1 MKKKVV
7 IPTKLDAIAAQLL
20 NAHGGYDV
28 VQDAKTPMEQ
38 LTASHPDTYALIV
51 RSENITPVIIDALP
65 SLKVIIRAGAGFNT
79 IDTKYARKKGI
90 DVMNTPGANANGV
103 AEEVIALILADCR
116 KLIEADAS
124 ARRGEWEKSKFM
136 GRELTGKTVGIVGL
150 GNIGRLVAKR
160 LSGFECRILG
170 YDPLVSAD
178 AARSFNVEVVSL
190 ERIFSECDFIS
201 LHIPENNETKG
212 LINAKLLSVA
222 KPGAT
227 IVNCARSGII
237 NEADLRTF
245 KVEKKLRYLNDVYPK
260 DEPGP
265 KSIADVADIMV
276 PHLGASTLEA
286 NETAAR
292 RSAMQLIDFDEKGI
306 TSYIVNR
313 DIPEGLDR
321 SFGNL
326 SYTLGALARGLI
338 GRDQPISRIET
349 TFYGTLGQYN
359 KWLLLSV
366 LNGIW
371 DDIDRSSDVTKA
383 LAHLKEMGVD
393 YVDRVVDADKKYD
406 SSMTIDL
413 LSLEGRKNHRVSI
426 RGTVAE
432 HICMISRVNQFDH
445 LYWVPNGNAL
455 FFQYADR
462 PGVIAI
468 ISRHLAAADIN
479 IEDMRNPF
487 DKASGE
493 SIAILNVNKPVDAA
507 LVKSIATEIHA
518 TMAQQVQF

>member
-1 MKKKVV
+1 MKKKVL

-20 NAHGGYDV
+20 VAHGGYEV
-28 VQDAKTPMEQ
+28 VQDPKTPIEQ
-38 LTASHPDTYALIV
+38 QASSHADAHALIV
-51 RSENITPVIIDALP
+51 RSENVTPALIDLFPA
-65 SLKVIIRAGAGFNT
+65 LKVIIRAGAGFNT
-79 IDTKYARKKGI
+79 IDTKYARKKDI

-103 AEEVIALILADCR
+103 AEEVVALILADCR

-124 ARRGEWEKSKFM
+124 TRRGEWEKTKFM

-160 LSGFECRILG
+160 ISGFECRILG

-178 AARSFNVEVVSL
+178 AARNFGVEVVSL

-201 LHIPENNETKG
+201 LHIPENAETKG
-212 LINAKLLSVA
+212 LVNAKLLALA

-237 NEADLRTF
+237 NEADLRAC
-245 KVEKKLRYLNDVYPK
+245 KEEKKVRYLNDVYPK

-265 KSIADVADIMV
+265 KSVADIADIMV
-276 PHLGASTLEA
+276 PHIGASTVEA

-292 RSAMQLIDFDEKGI
+292 RSATQLIDFDDKGV

-313 DIPEGLDR
+313 DIPDGLDR
-321 SFGNL
+321 SFCTL
-326 SYTLGALARGLI
+326 AYTLGALARGLI
-338 GRDQPISRIET
+338 GRDQPLSKIET
-349 TFYGTLGQYN
+349 TFYGSLGQYN
-359 KWLLLSV
+359 TWLLLSA

-383 LAHLKEMGVD
+383 IAHLKEMGVD
-393 YVDRVVDADKKYD
+393 YSDRVVDAEKKFNC
-406 SSMTIDL
+406 SMTLDL
-413 LSLEGRKNHRVSI
+413 LALDGRQNRRVSV

-432 HICMISRVNQFDH
+432 HICMVSRVNQFDH
-445 LYWVPNGNAL
+445 LYWVPGGIAL

-462 PGVIAI
+462 PGVIAT
-468 ISRHLAAADIN
+468 ISRRLADADIN

-493 SIAILNVNKPVDAA
+493 SLAILNLNKAVDAT
-507 LVKSIATEIHA
+507 LVASIATEIRA